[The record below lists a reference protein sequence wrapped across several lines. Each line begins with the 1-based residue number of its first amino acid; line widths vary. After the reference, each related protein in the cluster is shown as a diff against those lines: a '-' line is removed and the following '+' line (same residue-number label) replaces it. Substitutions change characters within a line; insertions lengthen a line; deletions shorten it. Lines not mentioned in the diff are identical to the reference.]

1 MTRRNLRWLI
11 AAFVVTYVWFWS
23 TPLGV
28 YKQPEYVRAAME
40 HSARGATVPPSDTI
54 AYLFLIAILTSAI
67 GMFFFHK
74 WAWWLLAIATLASVA
89 LSPLM
94 GVAVTG
100 PYDGTVGFISAL
112 LNGALL
118 VAAMRP
124 PVAVAHE
131 ETVAVFETT
140 NVDEAKAVQTVL
152 QEAGIEATT
161 RVVVRQEEAIV
172 AKDVLELGN

>member
-23 TPLGV
+23 MPSGV
-28 YKQPEYVRAAME
+28 YKQPDYVRVAME
-40 HSARGATVPPSDTI
+40 HSGRGSTIPPSDTT
-54 AYLFLIAILTSAI
+54 AYLFLIAILASAI
-67 GMFFFHK
+67 GMFFFYK
-74 WAWWLLAIATLASVA
+74 WGWWLLAITTLASVA

-94 GVAVTG
+94 GVIVTG
-100 PYDGTVGFISAL
+100 PYDGTVGFLSAL

-124 PVAVAHE
+124 PVVVAHE

-140 NVDEAKAVQTVL
+140 NADDAKAVQMVL
-152 QEAGIEATT
+152 QDAGIEATT
-161 RVVVRQEEAIV
+161 RVVVRHEEAIV